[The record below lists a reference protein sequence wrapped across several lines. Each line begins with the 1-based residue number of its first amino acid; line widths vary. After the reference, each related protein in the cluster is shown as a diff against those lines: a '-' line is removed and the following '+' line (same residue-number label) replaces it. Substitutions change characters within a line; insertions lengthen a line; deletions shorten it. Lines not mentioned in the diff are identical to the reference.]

1 MIKARKVGMML
12 LVTFLIGCIAF
23 AGCLLYTRSIK
34 LSTEGGGNVTS
45 GMSDVLIELLDDST
59 QDPDGTGEVLSG
71 KRLSQKLTVTTD
83 EGVLAVSG
91 TVTKVQDAFYPGS
104 YELKFARN
112 AILSSRAQI
121 QVQMEV
127 NKGEEVHILTGDREN
142 GFTEFASVIVTQ
154 ENRVSF
160 YTSILQDYT
169 LSTTDI
175 MSAQAA
181 MADMLGSTEN

>member
-1 MIKARKVGMML
+1 M
-12 LVTFLIGCIAF
+12 
-23 AGCLLYTRSIK
+23 
-34 LSTEGGGNVTS
+34 
-45 GMSDVLIELLDDST
+45 
-59 QDPDGTGEVLSG
+59 
-71 KRLSQKLTVTTD
+71 TTD